1 MTNCKN
7 CGAPIPA
14 VTAGRCAYCGTPFP
28 DFIEFSTAELTIYP
42 KSLSKEEIRWLVD
55 HMKSRLDFPPT

>member
-14 VTAGRCAYCGTPFP
+14 VTAGCCAYCGTPFP
-28 DFIEFSTAELTIYP
+28 SFIDVGTVELNVYP
-42 KSLSKEEIRWLVD
+42 LSLSKEEIRWLVD
-55 HMKSRLDFPPT
+55 HMKIRPDFTPT

>member
-7 CGAPIPA
+7 CGAPIPG
-14 VTAGRCAYCGTPFP
+14 VTAGRCEYCGTPFP
-28 DFIEFSTAELTIYP
+28 SFIETSTVELKVYP
-42 KSLSKEEIRWLVD
+42 LSLSKEEIRWLTD